1 MKSTSLQSEPNLLK
15 LDLGEGKLCSD
26 GKDPASDNPVV
37 RESKISSAGALA
49 VVPALVPALA
59 LVYPD

>member
-26 GKDPASDNPVV
+26 GKDLASGNPVV

-49 VVPALVPALA
+49 VVLALVPALA